1 MQKIYS
7 IGQLREAIKDL
18 DDNDAVVI
26 ETTDLESGDAQDLYP
41 FYIDIIDGIKL
52 EGGSEIKEIR
62 FCQMNNVPTF
72 RILSPDGFDI
82 RMDKYEYK
90 EDELENELK
99 EFVKR
104 YEKQGYYS
112 MSNREEIP
120 LKDIA
125 DYCQVVPCW
134 LIDENGEWKILL
146 IFVSIIK

>member
-41 FYIDIIDGIKL
+41 FYIDIIDGVKL
-52 EGGSEIKEIR
+52 EDGSEIKEIR

-82 RMDKYEYK
+82 RMDKFEYK
-90 EDELENELK
+90 EDEIENELK

-112 MSNREEIP
+112 SNNGRIALEN
-120 LKDIA
+120 IA
-125 DYCQVVPCW
+125 DYCQVVPC
-134 LIDENGEWKILL
+134 
-146 IFVSIIK
+146 

>member
-52 EGGSEIKEIR
+52 EDGSEIKEIR

-90 EDELENELK
+90 EDEIENEIK
-99 EFVKR
+99 DFVKR

-112 MSNREEIP
+112 RSNRERID

-125 DYCQVVPCW
+125 DYVQVVPC
-134 LIDENGEWKILL
+134 
-146 IFVSIIK
+146 

>member
-72 RILSPDGFDI
+72 RILSPDGLDI

-125 DYCQVVPCW
+125 DYCQVVPC
-134 LIDENGEWKILL
+134 
-146 IFVSIIK
+146 